1 MLAKILLKRWV
12 KRDVAGVIQMEVE
25 LDLVIPR
32 TGHERAM
39 LEYTETPESK
49 RKRMNE
55 PSPAHQGFA

>member
-1 MLAKILLKRWV
+1 MTSPDICNMDSRPVRK
-12 KRDVAGVIQMEVE
+12 
-25 LDLVIPR
+25 
-32 TGHERAM
+32 RAM